1 MASLAF
7 VNDQD
12 SYVVEG
18 TYCYLPVRP
27 FWYRLALGWIPRYI
41 IFIVILF
48 IYVSIY
54 FYVRYKFSGFTKTG
68 RSPPSP
74 NQDSMDS
81 AEAAETQRTQRTPKR
96 HDLPPTPTL
105 ACHGLIPESASISK
119 SGTDVHRS
127 LSTAY
132 PYGKEGATLGTHR
145 FMWASFIS
153 KNSPLQ
159 VPTPPPQALTS
170 DGDSLNG
177 LAPEPLPLPRYSTM
191 SVASRDATSMN
202 PSPATTKAPSTIS
215 WRDNFV
221 RRFSPTLSGRGSIID
236 MATALRR
243 GPEGNS
249 EVPTPVHRLELV
261 NSRGQNLA
269 HVEMHRT
276 REKIRRQ
283 LRFLFIYPLVYM
295 GMWIVPFISHV
306 LQYDDRFAIDPPFG
320 LTCVTT
326 IFVCSQAAVDCWLF
340 STREKPWKHI
350 PGSDGTF
357 WGSLKFWA
365 ICENVGER
373 RAKGGP
379 GRTREEMHRDSRVA
393 YQRRDEEMAERRKIE
408 PGNLSKP
415 EACFQRRE
423 SHWWDVP
430 GFDGAHVDLGGMS
443 PVAEEPTDPMDD
455 YQDDSFSDDEMKVG
469 AEKSQSSNGTRG
481 PPRRNVSF
489 QDMPVLSKAHMG

>member
-68 RSPPSP
+68 RNPPNP

-81 AEAAETQRTQRTPKR
+81 TEAAESRRTSKR
-96 HDLPPTPTL
+96 YDLPPIPTL
-105 ACHGLIPESASISK
+105 VCHGLIPESAQISK
-119 SGTDVHRS
+119 RGTDVSKNPS
-127 LSTAY
+127 LTADSY
-132 PYGKEGATLGTHR
+132 RNEGANLGTHR

-177 LAPEPLPLPRYSTM
+177 PLTPEPLPLPRYSTLPV
-191 SVASRDATSMN
+191 SSRDSTSAN

-221 RRFSPTLSGRGSIID
+221 RRFSPTLSRRGSIID

-243 GPEGNS
+243 GPEGRS
-249 EVPTPVHRLELV
+249 EVPTPVYRLELV
-261 NSRGQNLA
+261 NSHGQNLA

-365 ICENVGER
+365 VCQTVGEK
-373 RAKGGP
+373 RANGGP

-393 YQRRDEEMAERRKIE
+393 YQRRDEEMAERRNE
-408 PGNLSKP
+408 SGNLSKP
-415 EACFQRRE
+415 EACLRRQE

-430 GFDGAHVDLGGMS
+430 GLDGHGDLGGMS
-443 PVAEEPTDPMDD
+443 PVAEEPANPMDD
-455 YQDDSFSDDEMKVG
+455 YQGSEDDSFSDDETKVG
-469 AEKSQSSNGTRG
+469 AEKSQSSNGA
-481 PPRRNVSF
+481 PRRNVSF
-489 QDMPVLSKAHMG
+489 RDLTKVHMG